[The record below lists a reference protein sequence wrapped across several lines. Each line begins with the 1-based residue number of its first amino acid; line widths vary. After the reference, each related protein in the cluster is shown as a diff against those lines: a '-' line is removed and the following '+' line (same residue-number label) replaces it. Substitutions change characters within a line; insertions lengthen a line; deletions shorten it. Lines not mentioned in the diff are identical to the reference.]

1 MSTMEVTEEEMIQ
14 VVADENFEKGLSQGA
29 EKLLIKKIVGKIAK
43 GKDVYSIS
51 SDLDEEVEA
60 VQEIYDFLNANRKMR
75 SRILRA
81 AGHAPRFAR
90 TWSNTIPEFLRK
102 FRNL

>member
-29 EKLLIKKIVGKIAK
+29 EKLLIKQIIGKIAK
-43 GKDVYSIS
+43 GKDVYSIA

-60 VQEIYDFLNANRKMR
+60 VREIYDIAISFKPKYDVDQIYEAIQKKREAEKR
-75 SRILRA
+75 
-81 AGHAPRFAR
+81 
-90 TWSNTIPEFLRK
+90 
-102 FRNL
+102 